1 MVAFPDSPNTFT
13 EDRLS
18 RDSASA
24 GCALKRGIK
33 MGLGTA
39 LLMAAVGMWAVP
51 AGDAAMQMIKLFVSV
66 LMLGLGLMLI
76 SALDQAEDMPEVH
89 LDTLNRQ
96 LRVVTTDACGNLR
109 LREVYDLDALSDVS
123 LEGHA
128 LTACDATGQQIVSI
142 PLPDAET
149 EKTLRGLLPQ
159 AA

>member
-1 MVAFPDSPNTFT
+1 MVAFPDGPNTFS

-18 RDSASA
+18 RGRASV

-33 MGLGTA
+33 MGVGTA

-66 LMLGLGLMLI
+66 CMLGLGLMLI
-76 SALDQAEDMPEVH
+76 SALDQTEDMPEVH

-109 LREVYDLDALSDVS
+109 LREVYDLDALSEVS

-142 PLPDAET
+142 RLPDAET
-149 EKTLRGLLPQ
+149 EKALRGLLPQ